1 MVINWFPGHMT
12 KALRTMQK
20 EIKNIDCVVYVVD
33 ARAPFACLNPE
44 FDKLIAGK
52 ATLVAV
58 NKIDLCD
65 KDKLL
70 PVLPKLKN
78 HFGENADIITL
89 DSTTSG
95 SGKKIFEK
103 IENLCKDKIEKNKVK
118 GINTFIRAM
127 VIGVPNCGKSTL
139 INNLCGKAK
148 TITGDKAGVTRGKQW
163 VTVSKNV
170 QIMDTPGTLYPNL
183 GNEKTAKYLAYIGS
197 IKNEVLDF
205 SELAL
210 EFVRDISSQYPEALP
225 NRYGIEE
232 VPEGLDNFEIAGVL
246 EQIAENRHFV
256 TKGGEVDYE
265 RVALTVL
272 DDFKK
277 ARLGKITLL

>member
-1 MVINWFPGHMT
+1 MIINWFPGHMT

-44 FDKLIAGK
+44 FDKLIEGK
-52 ATLVAV
+52 ATLLAV

-65 KDKLL
+65 KDRLL
-70 PVLPKLKN
+70 PVLSKLKN
-78 HFGENADIITL
+78 HFGENSDVITL

-103 IENLCKDKIEKNKVK
+103 IENLCKEKIERNRAK

-205 SELAL
+205 SELAI
-210 EFVRDISSQYPEALP
+210 EFVRDISAQYPDALP
-225 NRYGIEE
+225 NRYGIESVAE
-232 VPEGLDNFEIAGVL
+232 NLENFELAGVL
-246 EQIAENRHFV
+246 EEIAKNRHFV

-265 RVALTVL
+265 RV
-272 DDFKK
+272 
-277 ARLGKITLL
+277 

>member
-1 MVINWFPGHMT
+1 MIINWFPGHMT

-44 FDKLIAGK
+44 FDKLIEGK
-52 ATLVAV
+52 ATLLAV

-65 KDKLL
+65 KDRLL
-70 PVLPKLKN
+70 PVLSKLKN
-78 HFGENADIITL
+78 HFGENSDVITL

-103 IENLCKDKIEKNKVK
+103 IERNRAK

-205 SELAL
+205 SELAI
-210 EFVRDISSQYPEALP
+210 EFVRDISAQYPDALP
-225 NRYGIEE
+225 NRYGIESVAE
-232 VPEGLDNFEIAGVL
+232 NLENFELAGVL
-246 EQIAENRHFV
+246 EEIAKNRHFV

-277 ARLGKITLL
+277 SRLGQITLL